1 MQKAFKPIELLSG
14 GESHRVH
21 SPSPLGEL
29 LAGASPLLLLPMLV
43 LVLPPPR
50 CLRRLLLLLP
60 LLLEPIVLQPHRT
73 EIPTL
78 PCSCP

>member
-1 MQKAFKPIELLSG
+1 ML
-14 GESHRVH
+14 V
-21 SPSPLGEL
+21 
-29 LAGASPLLLLPMLV
+29 LV

-50 CLRRLLLLLP
+50 RLHR